1 MHYVPCTDMYV
12 WNRLLMPAVRK
23 QLGLGYCKSFGAFI
37 HIDVK
42 AMQTL
47 DKPLVSVV
55 LNKEMKFSQ
64 IQAWPQNSFIKLSK

>member
-1 MHYVPCTDMYV
+1 MSV
-12 WNRLLMPAVRK
+12 WNRDSLLIPAVRE

-37 HIDVK
+37 HVK

-64 IQAWPQNSFIKLSK
+64 I